1 MYKESSKPMTYSESV
16 KKVKPR
22 GPCKVEAPNVMAIKA
37 REQDQIHL
45 IDRLVKDRDKLKK
58 SLDIMKRE
66 YNKLKTNFDAV
77 VLKKREVI
85 KSKVATINDCLLLT
99 IPITCSCKENQHES
113 SACVPA
119 IKRMTALNENIVRKV
134 ISRRMAL
141 SEVREKYFVMMQRR
155 EKLKELVNLLT
166 TETGRGGSTDDK
178 VRQICD
184 SSGDKGRQTYHSID
198 GKGRQCLQKQY
209 KELKMKLQSI
219 RSELKEAKEIQ
230 QMREN
235 PKHEEI
241 IKDRIKLLTEQVE
254 SRKEAMAKMNEET
267 SKAEFSYDE
276 KYKTF
281 ESLQEQ
287 LKEMKKELLEPVLN
301 RRQFNLCLKENFAYN
316 QRLTEVLEQRERVQF
331 EYGTVME
338 EMKGLRNQNQ
348 AEEKTKERLF
358 MHIMSLVEEG
368 QQNKM
373 EHEKIMARINQMHA
387 EIFVRHGFMH
397 AKQNTIN
404 ELSEQCYQLETQIL
418 ACGEEENM
426 ATTRYRDLEN
436 KFTET
441 LFDICFSMSWNSV
454 GGGNGDVVEGCTRLP
469 KCMQMAQMT
478 YDMKSCDSGNSS
490 DAMDDAV
497 DMGDIE
503 RQIYQL
509 CDD

>member
-1 MYKESSKPMTYSESV
+1 MQGYVYKESQKPMTYSESV
-16 KKVKPR
+16 KKPR
-22 GPCKVEAPNVMAIKA
+22 GPCRSMSVEALNVTAIKA
-37 REQDQIHL
+37 KEQDQTHL

-58 SLDIMKRE
+58 SLEIMKRE

-77 VLKKREVI
+77 VLRKREVI

-99 IPITCSCKENQHES
+99 IPIGCSCKENQHES

-134 ISRRMAL
+134 ISKRMAL
-141 SEVREKYFVMMQRR
+141 SEVREKYFVVMQRR

-166 TETGRGGSTDDK
+166 TETGRSFPSSDK
-178 VRQICD
+178 GRQMCD
-184 SSGDKGRQTYHSID
+184 SSG
-198 GKGRQCLQKQY
+198 GKGRKILEKQY
-209 KELKMKLQSI
+209 KELKMKLESM

-235 PKHEEI
+235 PKHEDF

-254 SRKEAMAKMNEET
+254 SRKEAMTKMNEET

-276 KYKTF
+276 KYESF

-338 EMKGLRNQNQ
+338 EMKGLRNQSQ

-404 ELSEQCYQLETQIL
+404 ELSELCYQLETQIL
-418 ACGEEENM
+418 ACAEEENM

-441 LFDICFSMSWNSV
+441 LFDICFSMSWKSV
-454 GGGNGDVVEGCTRLP
+454 GGGNGDTVEGCTRLP
-469 KCMQMAQMT
+469 KCMQMTQMT

-509 CDD
+509 CDE